1 MPVMRFHAPYEAAFL
16 PFEVT
21 AYMLHPADEKLRN
34 AYLARKMAEYTLH
47 CANEDGLESV
57 PVEILKDLLESPAPA
72 GMDAMESIAIRGSVA
87 GEILLN
93 LIKLSAS
100 DEDASVNKAIHLG
113 AQYFQE
119 AQNSAEKRIAPSD
132 RSIPLFI
139 DDSASA
145 YLHLLNQNQ
154 DRAPHIERLALA
166 YAHTEVLQVP
176 DRTVRA
182 EVLRPLLKACRKG
195 LRLEC
200 EYVSFSTPDG
210 ETRLIAP
217 HTLVYTGMRWHVRA
231 YCERNR
237 EYRDFVLSRF
247 RGVPDVLDDVSE
259 HDREGDGG
267 WNTAVQ
273 VIIVPDSRLSA
284 VQQAIIECDY
294 GMQDGQLVIDTH
306 GSLVQ
311 YVLQRYQIDP
321 NKVHAKA
328 TAQQIVVSNLDDLK
342 QWLYQ

>member
-1 MPVMRFHAPYEAAFL
+1 MKRKQSIESVRWDLALRYRLIETVAWWEGRLTTNHLMQSFGISRQQASKDINTYISEHAPENLTYDKHL
-16 PFEVT
+16 KGYV
-21 AYMLHPADEKLRN
+21 PA
-34 AYLARKMAEYTLH
+34 
-47 CANEDGLESV
+47 ESF
-57 PVEILKDLLESPAPA
+57 K
-72 GMDAMESIAIRGSVA
+72 
-87 GEILLN
+87 
-93 LIKLSAS
+93 
-100 DEDASVNKAIHLG
+100 
-113 AQYFQE
+113 
-119 AQNSAEKRIAPSD
+119 
-132 RSIPLFI
+132 PLFI

-154 DRAPHIERLALA
+154 DRAPHIEGLALA

-182 EVLRPLLKACRKG
+182 EVLRPLLKACREG

-200 EYVSFSTPDG
+200 EYVSFTTPDG

-247 RGVPDVLDDVSE
+247 RGVPDVLDDASE
-259 HDREGDGG
+259 HGRDGDGG

-273 VIIVPDSRLSA
+273 VIIVPDSRLTA
-284 VQQAIIECDY
+284 EQQAIIECDY
-294 GMQDGQLVIDTH
+294 GMQDGRLVIDTH
-306 GSLVQ
+306 GALVQ

-321 NKVHAKA
+321 NKVHTKA
-328 TAQQIVVSNLDDLK
+328 TAQQIVVANLDDLK